1 MQLSIF
7 PRIYA
12 FFTFFPEISPANYAG
27 GQPHRGLVFSDDYPW
42 RQPVWQLCNTV
53 NKFAMDKKCA
63 QLWQRLSAALKPQ
76 VSADSFKRW
85 FSAVELIEAKD
96 KTLTLAVPNNIY
108 QLWIESNY
116 MPALQTAI
124 VTTFGSPRSVK
135 FSSLSGPDAFS
146 AEDSAPLKEGSLEPP
161 GDAKPSATVPGLNPR
176 NTFES
181 FVVGPNNEIA
191 HAASLAV
198 AQAPART
205 YNPLFIYGGVGLG
218 KTHLMQAIGQYV
230 WTKKKN
236 IKVIYISSELFINEF
251 IDAIQHSNLVK
262 FRKRYRQADLLLIDD
277 IQFLGGKERSQEEF
291 FHTFN
296 TLFDGHK
303 QIVLSS
309 DRPASEIANLEH
321 RLVSRFEWGLTA
333 ELQPPDIETRLAILR
348 KKARTMQI
356 KLQDEVFQFLA
367 SRIRTNVRRLE
378 GALMRVA
385 SFASLSGKE
394 LTQEAVEHLL
404 KDILQEE
411 ARHSVTI
418 EQIQRRVAEH
428 FDVRVADM
436 TSKRRPA
443 SIAFPR
449 QVAMY
454 LARQLTKASLNEI
467 GEAFGGRDHGTVL
480 HACKLVRK
488 RIAEQDNIRQT
499 ISFIDSSLQ
508 R

>member
-1 MQLSIF
+1 
-7 PRIYA
+7 
-12 FFTFFPEISPANYAG
+12 
-27 GQPHRGLVFSDDYPW
+27 
-42 RQPVWQLCNTV
+42 
-53 NKFAMDKKCA
+53 MDKKCA

-76 VSADSFKRW
+76 ISADSFKRW
-85 FSAVELIEAKD
+85 FSAVELIDAKD
-96 KTLTLAVPNNIY
+96 KSLTFAVPNNIY
-108 QLWIESNY
+108 QFWIESNY

-135 FSSLSGPDAFS
+135 FCLPAGPGAQ
-146 AEDSAPLKEGSLEPP
+146 AAVEDPMPLEEVLPAPP
-161 GDAKPSATVPGLNPR
+161 GNSKPGATVPGLNPR

-205 YNPLFIYGGVGLG
+205 YNPLFVYGGVGLG

-236 IKVIYISSELFINEF
+236 MKVIYLSSELFINEF

-356 KLQDEVFQFLA
+356 QLHDDVFQFLA

-394 LTQEAVEHLL
+394 LTQEVVEHLL

-411 ARHSVTI
+411 GRHSVTI

-454 LARQLTKASLNEI
+454 LARELTKASLNEI

-480 HACKLVRK
+480 HACKLVKK
-488 RIAEQDNIRQT
+488 RMTEQDNIRQT

>member
-1 MQLSIF
+1 
-7 PRIYA
+7 
-12 FFTFFPEISPANYAG
+12 
-27 GQPHRGLVFSDDYPW
+27 
-42 RQPVWQLCNTV
+42 
-53 NKFAMDKKCA
+53 MDKKCA

-76 VSADSFKRW
+76 ISSDSFNRW
-85 FSAVELIEAKD
+85 FSGVELVEAKD
-96 KTLTLAVPNNIY
+96 QSLTFGVPNNIY
-108 QLWIESNY
+108 QFWIESNY

-124 VTTFGSPRSVK
+124 LTTFGSPRSVK
-135 FSSLSGPDAFS
+135 FCSPSGPGTQTSPA
-146 AEDSAPLKEGSLEPP
+146 DSAPLKEALHDPP
-161 GDAKPSATVPGLNPR
+161 SNPKPGTTVPGLNPR

-205 YNPLFIYGGVGLG
+205 YNPLFVYGGVGLG

-230 WTKKKN
+230 WAKKKN
-236 IKVIYISSELFINEF
+236 VKVIYVSSELFINEF

-348 KKARTMQI
+348 KKADSMQI
-356 KLQDEVFQFLA
+356 KLRDDILQFLA

-394 LTQEAVEHLL
+394 LTQEAIEHLL

-411 ARHSVTI
+411 GRHSITI
-418 EQIQRRVAEH
+418 EQIQRRVAEQ

-454 LARQLTKASLNEI
+454 LARELTKASLNEI

-480 HACKLVRK
+480 HACKLVK
-488 RIAEQDNIRQT
+488 RRMTEQDNIRQT

>member
-1 MQLSIF
+1 
-7 PRIYA
+7 
-12 FFTFFPEISPANYAG
+12 
-27 GQPHRGLVFSDDYPW
+27 
-42 RQPVWQLCNTV
+42 
-53 NKFAMDKKCA
+53 MDEKCTH
-63 QLWQRLSAALKPQ
+63 LWQKLSAALKPQ
-76 VSADSFKRW
+76 VSADTFKRW
-85 FSAVELIEAKD
+85 FSAVELVEA
-96 KTLTLAVPNNIY
+96 TEGSLTFRVPNNIY
-108 QLWIESNY
+108 QFWIESNHLV
-116 MPALQTAI
+116 ALQAAI
-124 VTTFGSPRSVK
+124 VTAFGSPRQVN
-135 FSSLSGPDAFS
+135 FLSPSQPADEAAAADVTRVEEDKSDSGRDARPTGS
-146 AEDSAPLKEGSLEPP
+146 AL
-161 GDAKPSATVPGLNPR
+161 GLNPR

-198 AQAPART
+198 AQFPAKT
-205 YNPLFIYGGVGLG
+205 YNPLFVYGGVGLG

-230 WTKKKN
+230 LGKKKN
-236 IKVIYISSELFINEF
+236 TKVMYLSSELFINEF

-309 DRPASEIANLEH
+309 DRPASEISNLEH

-333 ELQPPDIETRLAILR
+333 ELQPPDIETRMAILR

-356 KLQDEVFQFLA
+356 KLRDEVLEFLA
-367 SRIRTNVRRLE
+367 NRIRSNVRRLE

-394 LTQEAVEHLL
+394 LTNEVVEHLL

-411 ARHSVTI
+411 ARHSITI

-428 FDVRVADM
+428 FDVRIADM

-443 SIAFPR
+443 NIAFPR

-454 LARQLTKASLNEI
+454 LSRELTKASLNEI
-467 GEAFGGRDHGTVL
+467 GDAFGGRDHGTVL
-480 HACKLVRK
+480 HACKVVKK
-488 RIAEQDNIRQT
+488 RMKEQDSLRQT
-499 ISFIDSSLQ
+499 VSFIDSSLK

>member
-1 MQLSIF
+1 
-7 PRIYA
+7 
-12 FFTFFPEISPANYAG
+12 
-27 GQPHRGLVFSDDYPW
+27 
-42 RQPVWQLCNTV
+42 
-53 NKFAMDKKCA
+53 MDKKCA

-76 VSADSFKRW
+76 ISADSFKRW
-85 FSAVELIEAKD
+85 FSAVELIDAKD

-124 VTTFGSPRSVK
+124 VTTFGNPRSVK
-135 FSSLSGPDAFS
+135 FSSLSGPDALT
-146 AEDSAPLKEGSLEPP
+146 AEDSAPLKEVFLEPP
-161 GDAKPSATVPGLNPR
+161 GDTKPSATVPGLNPR

-236 IKVIYISSELFINEF
+236 MKVIYVSSELFINEF

-348 KKARTMQI
+348 KKARGMQI
-356 KLQDEVFQFLA
+356 QLHDDVFQFLA

-411 ARHSVTI
+411 ARHSITI

-428 FDVRVADM
+428 FDVRIADM

-454 LARQLTKASLNEI
+454 LARELTKASLNEI
-467 GEAFGGRDHGTVL
+467 GDAFGGRDHGTVL
-480 HACKLVRK
+480 HACKLVKK
-488 RIAEQDNIRQT
+488 RMTEQDNIRQT

>member
-1 MQLSIF
+1 MDEKCTRIWQKLS
-7 PRIYA
+7 
-12 FFTFFPEISPANYAG
+12 
-27 GQPHRGLVFSDDYPW
+27 L
-42 RQPVWQLCNTV
+42 
-53 NKFAMDKKCA
+53 
-63 QLWQRLSAALKPQ
+63 ALKPE
-76 VSADSFKRW
+76 VSSDTFKRW
-85 FSAVELIEAKD
+85 FSSVELVQASEEA
-96 KTLTLAVPNNIY
+96 LTFRVPNNIY
-108 QLWIESNY
+108 QFWIESNY
-116 MPALQTAI
+116 MSALQSA
-124 VTTFGSPRSVK
+124 VVSALGEPRQIK
-135 FSSLSGPDAFS
+135 FSTSGT
-146 AEDSAPLKEGSLEPP
+146 EPSP
-161 GDAKPSATVPGLNPR
+161 SIQKASNGDANKETTDETGRDSKANASAVGLNPR
-176 NTFES
+176 NTFET

-198 AQAPART
+198 AQSPART

-218 KTHLMQAIGQYV
+218 KTHLMQAIGQYI
-230 WTKKKN
+230 WAKKKST
-236 IKVIYISSELFINEF
+236 KVMYLSSELFINEF
-251 IDAIQHSNLVK
+251 IDAIQHNNLVK
-262 FRKRYRQADLLLIDD
+262 FRKRYRQAELLLIDD

-309 DRPASEIANLEH
+309 DRPASEIANLEQ

-333 ELQPPDIETRLAILR
+333 ELQPPAIETRLAILR
-348 KKARTMQI
+348 KKARILQI
-356 KLQDEVFQFLA
+356 NLNDQIFEFLA
-367 SRIRTNVRRLE
+367 SRIKSNVRRLE

-394 LTQEAVEHLL
+394 LTQEVVERLL

-411 ARHSVTI
+411 ARNLITI

-428 FDVRVADM
+428 FDVRLADM

-443 SIAFPR
+443 NIAFPR

-454 LARQLTKASLNEI
+454 LARELTKASLNEI
-467 GEAFGGRDHGTVL
+467 GDAFGGRDHGTVL
-480 HACKLVRK
+480 HACKLVK
-488 RIAEQDNIRQT
+488 RRMKEQDSVRQT